1 MIPSPFQATVQ
12 IAGVTSIEDARTL
25 ERLDVDLIGFPLRL
39 GYHKPDITE
48 EAARDIISQ
57 LRAPKRAVL
66 ITYLTD
72 AAEVEKF
79 ARFLGVST
87 VQLHGDISPPEVARL
102 KDLAP
107 ELAVIKSLII
117 RPVSSESSQPVYS
130 LAREFEPHVDAFITD
145 TFDPTTGATG
155 ATGLRHDWRVSARIR
170 ALVQKP
176 LILAGGLNPENVYEA
191 IHQVRPAA
199 VDAHTGV
206 EDSTGNK
213 SPSLVRKFVQEARRG
228 FALCFGGERSPRD

>member
-48 EAARDIISQ
+48 YTARDIISQ
-57 LRAPKRAVL
+57 LHAPKRAVL

-79 ARFLGVST
+79 ARFLGVTT

-107 ELAVIKSLII
+107 DLAVIKSLII
-117 RPVSSESSQPVYS
+117 RPESFQPSHPVYS
-130 LAREFEPHVDAFITD
+130 LAREFEPLVDAFITD
-145 TFDPTTGATG
+145 TFDPRTGATG
-155 ATGLRHDWRVSARIR
+155 ATGLRHDWSVSARIR
-170 ALVQKP
+170 SLIQKP

-191 IHQVRPAA
+191 ICQVRPAA

-213 SPSLVRKFVQEARRG
+213 SPSLVRKFVDEARRG
-228 FALCFGGERSPRD
+228 FALCFGGDRSSGD